1 MMKSRFRRFNLYLV
15 AGMLAVLPAC
25 QTPEER
31 ERSKI
36 EATLRFY
43 LEATPDG
50 TARYQM
56 IELAGVPICASTSPF
71 LAENSVKN
79 AVVINTR
86 DGGFALDVEFDK
98 HGLMVLDSVTTAN
111 RGRRMILLTQF
122 GKKDS
127 GQERWLGAPKIS
139 TRITGGR
146 LVFTP
151 NATREE
157 AEQIALGLNNVRAKA
172 DKKTYFKDE

>member
-1 MMKSRFRRFNLYLV
+1 MMKSRWRRFNHYL
-15 AGMLAVLPAC
+15 LAVALAGLAAC

-31 ERSKI
+31 ERSDTT
-36 EATLRFY
+36 ATLRLY

-71 LAENSVKN
+71 LAENSVKS
-79 AVVINTR
+79 AQVINTR
-86 DGGFALDVEFDK
+86 DGGYALDVEFDK
-98 HGLMVLDSVTTAN
+98 HGMLVLDSVTGAN

-122 GKKDS
+122 GLKDS
-127 GQERWLGAPKIS
+127 GQERWLAAPKIT
-139 TRITGGR
+139 TRISGGR

-151 NATREE
+151 NATRQE
-157 AEQIALGLNNVRAKA
+157 ADQIALGLNNVRAETQK
-172 DKKTYFKDE
+172 DTYFKDE

>member
-1 MMKSRFRRFNLYLV
+1 MMKSRWGWFNPYLLALV
-15 AGMLAVLPAC
+15 ALAAC

-31 ERSKI
+31 ERSKTT
-36 EATLRFY
+36 ATLRLY

-50 TARYQM
+50 TTRYQM
-56 IELAGVPICASTSPF
+56 IQLAGVPICASTSPF

-79 AVVINTR
+79 ALVINTR

-98 HGLMVLDSVTTAN
+98 HGLLMLDSVTAAN
-111 RGRRMILLTQF
+111 RGRRIILLSQF
-122 GKKDS
+122 GKKDA
-127 GQERWLGAPKIS
+127 GIERWLAAPKIS
-139 TRITGGR
+139 TRISGGR

-157 AEQIALGLNNVRAKA
+157 AEQIALGLNNNRAKA
-172 DKKTYFKDE
+172 DKNTMFKDE